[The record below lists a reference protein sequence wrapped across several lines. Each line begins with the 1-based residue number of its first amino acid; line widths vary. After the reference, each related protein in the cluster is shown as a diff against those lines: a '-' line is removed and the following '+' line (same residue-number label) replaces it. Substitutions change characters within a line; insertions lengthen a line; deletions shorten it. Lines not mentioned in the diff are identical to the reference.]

1 MEEQEDRSVDRS
13 IGPTVG
19 RTADRWV
26 GPTVA
31 RLLRRSV
38 ERSVGRSGRRSV
50 SWSVGPSVG
59 RSVGHRQSVGRS
71 LGRSVGRSAPASRS
85 VVGSVARSV
94 ARSLGRSAVGP
105 TVFRTALRWHCNTR
119 RHPLRRRKGKRMWRS
134 KMTAGRPIS
143 LSTERIVVCCRRKL
157 FPVCSDWEL
166 FLLQHAKRTRAR
178 RLDATSPGR
187 GMPAQPRGSS
197 PKQSR
202 RNG

>member
-1 MEEQEDRSVDRS
+1 MGRSDGRSVAPS
-13 IGPTVG
+13 VG
-19 RTADRWV
+19 RAV
-26 GPTVA
+26 G
-31 RLLRRSV
+31 
-38 ERSVGRSGRRSV
+38 RSVGQAFSQLVRR
-50 SWSVGPSVG
+50 SVG
-59 RSVGHRQSVGRS
+59 RSVGRPSPVARS
-71 LGRSVGRSAPASRS
+71 LARSVGRSAPASRS

-94 ARSLGRSAVGP
+94 ARSLGRAAVGP

-178 RLDATSPGR
+178 RLDATCPRR
-187 GMPAQPRGSS
+187 GMPAQPRGSN

-202 RNG
+202 TNG